1 MDDIQYNTDGT
12 IDLKWYNSL
21 PKDDQIMLGGKWT
34 SEQFAD
40 YKSKKT
46 KLEHNETLDIEIE
59 EYIEDCIE
67 TARIENEKFG
77 TEEYYLGRNED
88 GAFMVV
94 APYYDEFYNHVRHLY
109 IELDNTGVTE
119 NYTYDS
125 LYDEYQYKKIKE
137 EEYQNFY
144 NIFDDCL
151 SSVIKLFEAD
161 RKILDRNTKL
171 NEVIWDHY
179 GSVFQIKGYGER
191 GYQAIGYYIDGIG
204 FDIRDGID
212 KIREY
217 PYLKIFDT
225 PDNEKHYII
234 TEEAFLKGYE
244 IACKTMLKLRILLK
258 DLYESAI

>member
-1 MDDIQYNTDGT
+1 MQYNPNGT
-12 IDLKWYNSL
+12 IDLKWFNSL
-21 PKDDQIMLGGKWT
+21 SNDDQIMFGGKWT
-34 SEQFAD
+34 AEQFAV

-46 KLEHNETLDIEIE
+46 QLRHDEILNPEIE

-67 TARIENEKFG
+67 NARIEIEKFG
-77 TEEYYLGRNED
+77 TEEYFLGRKED
-88 GAFMVV
+88 GTFMVV
-94 APYYDEFYNHVRHLY
+94 APYYDEFYKHVRHLY
-109 IELDNTGVTE
+109 IKITKTDISQEFS
-119 NYTYDS
+119 YCIFCK
-125 LYDEYQYKKIKE
+125 EYEFRKIKE
-137 EEYQNFY
+137 EEYHNFY

-217 PYLKIFDT
+217 PYLEIFDT
-225 PDNEKHYII
+225 PEDEKHYII